1 MNKVLVWQSGL
12 ARVVSDKYVRRVDA
26 LGLLGQR
33 ALLGVAEDELH
44 TDGSLGVRDAKD
56 LFVGATLGL
65 GKRRLAPLE
74 VEGIE
79 REGVDEFARS
89 FVMHVEL
96 GVASE
101 GEAVEVVAPSSP
113 TRE

>member
-1 MNKVLVWQSGL
+1 MDKVLVRQGRL
-12 ARVVSDKYVRRVDA
+12 ACMIPDKYVLRVDA

-65 GKRRLAPLE
+65 GKRRLAPFE
-74 VEGIE
+74 VEGVE
-79 REGVDEFARS
+79 GEGVDEFARS
-89 FVMHVEL
+89 FVMDVEL

>member
-1 MNKVLVWQSGL
+1 MNKVLVWQSRL
-12 ARVVSDKYVRRVDA
+12 ARVVTDKYVRRVDA

-44 TDGSLGVRDAKD
+44 TGGSLGVRDAKD
-56 LFVGATLGL
+56 LFVGAALGL
-65 GKRRLAPLE
+65 GKRRLAPFE

-79 REGVDEFARS
+79 GEGVDEFARS
-89 FVMHVEL
+89 FVMDVEL
-96 GVASE
+96 GVASQ
-101 GEAVEVVAPSSP
+101 GEAVEVVAPSGP

>member
-1 MNKVLVWQSGL
+1 MVT
-12 ARVVSDKYVRRVDA
+12 DKYVRRVDA

-33 ALLGVAEDELH
+33 ALLSVAEDALH
-44 TDGSLGVRDAKD
+44 TDGGLGIRDTKD

-65 GKRRLAPLE
+65 GKRRLAPFE
-74 VEGIE
+74 IERIE

-89 FVMHVEL
+89 FVMDVEL